1 MYLPQ
6 KVGAGIFISVELHRI
21 GQEHVCSFIEFLYSH
36 MPRGDGD
43 DTLTWK
49 LTKKGVFD
57 VHSHYK
63 LLFRPYNKVFPRGV
77 FGVQRCLN
85 GCLSS
90 YGQQLGI
97 GKSLLII

>member
-1 MYLPQ
+1 
-6 KVGAGIFISVELHRI
+6 
-21 GQEHVCSFIEFLYSH
+21 

>member
-1 MYLPQ
+1 
-6 KVGAGIFISVELHRI
+6 
-21 GQEHVCSFIEFLYSH
+21 

-57 VHSHYK
+57 VHSYYK
-63 LLFRPYNKVFPRGV
+63 LLSTPYNKVFPWGV

-97 GKSLLII
+97 GNSLLII